1 MTKCPTKMKAVNSKA
16 QPGYGVAPDIPMIL
30 GHWSEKFNMTV
41 VPLDDFNVLLG
52 IDFLK
57 KNKVVLIPHLDG
69 LIFMGESNPG
79 FVKGI
84 RPYGD
89 ERKNAGI
96 AALIS
101 AIAFEKG
108 LKRGEETYLAALV
121 EVMPDV
127 QIEVPDCVANLLKEF
142 KDMMSPELPRELPGE
157 PSLRFRYATED
168 SNGKAM
174 ITSLELLDELC
185 ETTLVRLAA

>member
-1 MTKCPTKMKAVNSKA
+1 
-16 QPGYGVAPDIPMIL
+16 MIL
-30 GHWSEKFNMTV
+30 GHWSRKFNMTV

-57 KNKVVLIPHLDG
+57 KNKVAPIPHLDR
-69 LIFMGESNPG
+69 LMFMGESNPG

-157 PSLRFRYATED
+157 PSLRF
-168 SNGKAM
+168 
-174 ITSLELLDELC
+174 
-185 ETTLVRLAA
+185 